1 MDEQEL
7 YVYTRYRKQAN
18 TKWEG
23 DTFYHANMY
32 LVDNLCSLK
41 MCHKCFQLYG
51 SIRLQDRQRVEQRCY
66 CHRPN
71 TEERWHISGNGYDV
85 YYDFNQDYEIC
96 YCCGLEIIP
105 SGSRWSSFYCQDC
118 KGRIRKLNERIAVCI
133 IPYGRH
139 SLMNG
144 ISLSGESVKDNKA
157 ITDFVLAA
165 NRMNQTVEIIGKHRE
180 TIAKAQTDFLGLDK
194 DAPAIDLILKS
205 HGSELDEPKE
215 EAFLKLAAL
224 VFNRTTD
231 ETGKFY
237 FECLRE

>member
-1 MDEQEL
+1 
-7 YVYTRYRKQAN
+7 
-18 TKWEG
+18 
-23 DTFYHANMY
+23 
-32 LVDNLCSLK
+32 
-41 MCHKCFQLYG
+41 
-51 SIRLQDRQRVEQRCY
+51 
-66 CHRPN
+66 
-71 TEERWHISGNGYDV
+71 
-85 YYDFNQDYEIC
+85 
-96 YCCGLEIIP
+96 
-105 SGSRWSSFYCQDC
+105 
-118 KGRIRKLNERIAVCI
+118 
-133 IPYGRH
+133 
-139 SLMNG
+139 MNG